1 MPPKKEGTAKQKA
14 AGKKRSEL
22 AKKCHAEGKVLGKG
36 GGCRNSKAKAKKP
49 THIRFDD
56 DGNAIVKKAKAKKPT
71 HIRFDDDG
79 NKIVKKKRTRACPK
93 GEKKVDGA
101 CVGTITSEIK
111 KKLTAGTQTGQK
123 ITITTKSN
131 KKNHYVVLPA
141 NIGVDTTR
149 VGKPAVFKI
158 LQNGKVLKRVNLSK
172 ASKETVKSAKKSQP
186 KISQSYI
193 PFVSADAKK
202 QFEKGAKKKAQAAKK
217 KAVAEKCKK
226 KKPAGTWVAGGKKGS
241 CVKKCSKRTTK
252 DGKKMAGRAG
262 KCKVV
267 KK

>member
-36 GGCRNSKAKAKKP
+36 GGCRNSKVKKP

-56 DGNAIVKKAKAKKPT
+56 DGKA
-71 HIRFDDDG
+71 
-79 NKIVKKKRTRACPK
+79 KKRTRACPK

-111 KKLTAGTQTGQK
+111 KKLQANPQTGQK

-131 KKNHYVVLPA
+131 KKNHYVILPA
-141 NIGVDTTR
+141 NIAVDTTK
-149 VGKPAVFKI
+149 VGKPVVYKI
-158 LQNGKVLKRVNLSK
+158 LQNGKVLKRVDLSK

-186 KISQSYI
+186 KVSQSYA

-202 QFEKGAKKKAQAAKK
+202 KAERRAKKAA
-217 KAVAEKCKK
+217 AAERCRKR
-226 KKPAGTWVAGGKKGS
+226 KPAGTYVAGGKKGS
-241 CVKKCSKRTTK
+241 CLKKCSKRTTK

-267 KK
+267 K